1 MHACNITGS
10 ISLTHTQCL
19 APIKKRT
26 VTIISLVLHIGL
38 CTAVSPQFFEVAV
51 SGVVCKNLA
60 AVTAESDG

>member
-1 MHACNITGS
+1 MHACNITWS
-10 ISLTHTQCL
+10 ISLTHTKWKG
-19 APIKKRT
+19 PT
-26 VTIISLVLHIGL
+26 VTIFSPVLHIGL